1 MNEAAMETLGNERF
15 AIGQPVTRKEDP
27 RLIRGEGRYTD
38 DLHIEGEAH
47 AYILRSDMAHAV
59 IRSLD
64 VSAAKE
70 MPGVLRVLAFEDLEA
85 AGIEQLM
92 SGMPLKNHDG
102 SAMHTPP
109 HPGLAKGRVRYVG
122 QPVAC
127 VVAETLAQARDA
139 AEAIEVD
146 LDPLDGVSQPEAAL
160 NGGAF
165 KIHDDLKDNL
175 CLDWQFGDREA
186 VDKVFADA
194 AHVTSMRIINNR
206 VVVASMEPRGLIAE
220 PQDGRLLVH
229 IGCQGTFS
237 MRSGFAS
244 ALGLDEKDVRIMT
257 YSVGGSFGMKAPVYP
272 EYLPVALAARELGRP
287 VRWFDDRSGA
297 FLSDFHGRDSIC
309 DASLA
314 LDAEGNMLAVKV
326 DVIGDAGA
334 YAMAAGPMVPSA
346 SFNKNL
352 PSVYK
357 VPMQSV
363 RTRVA
368 FTNTTPTHAYRGAG
382 RPEANYVM
390 ERLVEQAAR
399 EMKIDPIELRRRNFI
414 KSEQM
419 PHKSSAGI
427 EYDSGEFD
435 KVLDMA
441 LEQADFS
448 GFANRRE
455 DSKRHGKLRGFGV
468 ATYCEITAPPGKEM
482 GGLRFEP
489 NGRVTFITGTL
500 NYGQGHDSPFAQV
513 IASRL
518 GIPFDCIDL
527 LQGDSDELIAGGGT
541 GGSRSMI
548 YSGAAALAV
557 SDAVID
563 KGKLLAG
570 HVLEA
575 APDDV
580 TFAAGR
586 FTIAGT
592 DRGIDLMELARQV
605 PTLANFPADAPRSL
619 DHELTV
625 GDFASTCPNGV
636 HTAEIEID
644 PDLGTVRIERFIAV
658 DDFGNVVNP
667 LLAAGQVHG
676 GVVQGIGQ
684 ALMEQSVYSEDGQLL
699 SGSFMDY
706 CMPRAD
712 DTPDIEVDFHIVP
725 ATTNPLGA
733 KGCGEAGVSG
743 SCPAIINA
751 VIDALAPLGV
761 TSIDMPATPEV
772 IWQAIHS
779 ANRAQ
784 AA

>member
-1 MNEAAMETLGNERF
+1 MNEAAMNDLGNQRF

-38 DLHIEGEAH
+38 DLHIDGEAH
-47 AYILRSDMAHAV
+47 AYILRSDVAHAA
-59 IRSLD
+59 ITGID
-64 VSAAKE
+64 VGDAKS
-70 MPGVLRVLAFEDLEA
+70 MPGVLRVMTYEDLDK
-85 AGIEQLM
+85 AGIGPLK

-102 SAMHTPP
+102 SPMHTPP
-109 HPGLAKGRVRYVG
+109 HPALAKDRVRYVG

-127 VVAETLAQARDA
+127 VIAETLAQARDA
-139 AEAIEVD
+139 AEAIIVETNA
-146 LDPLDGVSQPEAAL
+146 LDGVSQPEAAL
-160 NGGAF
+160 QPGSP
-165 KIHDDLKDNL
+165 KIHDDLPHNL
-175 CLDWQFGDREA
+175 CLDWQFGDAAA
-186 VDKVFADA
+186 VEQAFGKA
-194 AHVTSMRIINNR
+194 AHVTKMRIINNR
-206 VVVASMEPRGLIAE
+206 VVVASMEPRGLIVE
-220 PQDGRLLVH
+220 PKDGRLIIH

-237 MRSGFAS
+237 MRSGMAS
-244 ALGLDEKDVRIMT
+244 ALGLDEKNVRVMT

-272 EYLPVALAARELGRP
+272 EYLPVGLAAQELGRP

-309 DASLA
+309 DAALA
-314 LDAEGNMLAVKV
+314 LDAEGNMLAVQV

-352 PSVYK
+352 PSVYR
-357 VPMQSV
+357 VPVQLV

-368 FTNTTPTHAYRGAG
+368 FTNRTPTHAYRGAG

-399 EMKIDPIELRRRNFI
+399 EMKIDPIALRRRNFI
-414 KSEQM
+414 KAEEM
-419 PHKSSAGI
+419 PRKSSAGI

-441 LEQADFS
+441 LAQADFD
-448 GFANRRE
+448 GFTARQE
-455 DSKRHGKLRGFGV
+455 ASSQDGKLRGFGV

-482 GGLRFEP
+482 GGLRFEE

-500 NYGQGHDSPFAQV
+500 NYGQGHDSSFAQV
-513 IASRL
+513 ISQHL
-518 GIPFDCIDL
+518 GVPFDVIDI

-557 SDAVID
+557 SDAVIE
-563 KGKLLAG
+563 KGKQLAA

-575 APDDV
+575 APQDV
-580 TFAAGR
+580 TFASGR

-592 DRGIDLMELARQV
+592 DRGIDIMDLARRV
-605 PTLANFPADAPRSL
+605 PTLTNLPAETPPSL

-644 PDLGTVRIERFIAV
+644 PDLGTVAITRFVAI

-684 ALMEQSVYSEDGQLL
+684 ALMENSVYSEDGQLL

-712 DTPDIEVDFHIVP
+712 DSPEIEVEFHVVP

-751 VIDALAPLGV
+751 IIDALEPLGI

-772 IWQAIHS
+772 IWQAIQS
-779 ANRAQ
+779 AQVKQ